1 MLFITENGQLG
12 KYYLDDVL
20 KGNYKFNLEYICV
33 RSYWTCLFYT
43 GYGHKLT
50 YSFDL
55 TNMCYVGLTVG
66 EERCAPKTH

>member
-20 KGNYKFNLEYICV
+20 KGNYKFNLEQICV
-33 RSYWTCLFYT
+33 LTGLVFFYT

-50 YSFDL
+50 YSSDL
-55 TNMCYVGLTVG
+55 TNMCYVGLAAR
-66 EERCAPKTH
+66 EERRAPKTH